1 MALAETLTLDAHVL
15 AGFLA
20 LCSGL
25 GAILTR
31 KGGRRHRRFGRV
43 YVGSMAFV
51 SGSALLLFTFAPTP
65 RRQFLALIAVFSFY
79 FVFSGYRVLSRKRPG
94 DGPAA
99 MDRAAAGLLCVT
111 GLALLAMGA
120 LELGGGS
127 SFGTVLVVFGGISA
141 VFGVRDRRQFRT
153 GESEP
158 RAWFYEHLTRMG
170 AGYIATVTAFST
182 VNFLFLPTVLR
193 WLWPTLVG
201 TPAIFLAIRRYE
213 EQFGVAGG

>member
-1 MALAETLTLDAHVL
+1 MPTIETVTLGAHIA

-20 LCSGL
+20 LFAGL
-25 GAILTR
+25 GAILTE
-31 KGGRRHRRFGRV
+31 KGGRRHRRFGRI

-51 SGSALLLFTFAPTP
+51 AGSALLLFALAPTP
-65 RRQFLALIAVFSFY
+65 DRQFLALIAVFSFY
-79 FVFSGYRVLSRKRPG
+79 FVFSGYRVLSRKRPA

-99 MDRAAAGLLCVT
+99 LDWAAAGLLCLA
-111 GLALLAMGA
+111 GLGLLAMGA
-120 LELGGGS
+120 LGLRDGS

-141 VFGVRDRRQFRT
+141 VFGVRDIREFRT
-153 GESEP
+153 DESEP
-158 RAWFYEHLTRMG
+158 RAWFFEHLTRMG

-201 TPAIFLAIRRYE
+201 TPGIFLAIRRYE
-213 EQFGVAGG
+213 RQFGTADG